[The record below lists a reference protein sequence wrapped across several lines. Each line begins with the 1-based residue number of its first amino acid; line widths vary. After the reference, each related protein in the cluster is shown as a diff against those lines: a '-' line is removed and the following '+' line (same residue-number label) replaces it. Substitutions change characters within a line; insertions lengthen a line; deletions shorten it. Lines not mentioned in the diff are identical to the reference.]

1 MQVFTYSFGITLA
14 AFLAFPQ
21 KVTGKQLLSSLFP
34 IASQTYWYFTA
45 YILLLI
51 LQPFVN
57 RFLRF
62 ESEKQL
68 TRLAAVSVFFL
79 SVFPLFTAHFEVSE
93 PFKAT
98 DPFMTLNGYSF
109 LWLLFLY
116 ILGAWIKRIDL
127 VNRMRPAVALVGML
141 LCGAVTWIVR
151 ELVPE
156 RFKLRLLVN
165 YTSPT
170 VLFMAVAYL
179 VLFARMRVGRR
190 AAGAIAFF
198 APASFGAYLLHV
210 HPLVWNK
217 VLPRMFLWISKEP
230 VLMAAEVLGCAVV
243 LLALFM
249 LIEKLRLWL
258 FRVLQIDR
266 LVGMIGSK
274 LDASFAGG

>member
-1 MQVFTYSFGITLA
+1 
-14 AFLAFPQ
+14 
-21 KVTGKQLLSSLFP
+21 
-34 IASQTYWYFTA
+34 
-45 YILLLI
+45 
-51 LQPFVN
+51 
-57 RFLRF
+57 
-62 ESEKQL
+62 
-68 TRLAAVSVFFL
+68 
-79 SVFPLFTAHFEVSE
+79 
-93 PFKAT
+93 
-98 DPFMTLNGYSF
+98 
-109 LWLLFLY
+109 
-116 ILGAWIKRIDL
+116 
-127 VNRMRPAVALVGML
+127 
-141 LCGAVTWIVR
+141 
-151 ELVPE
+151 
-156 RFKLRLLVN
+156 
-165 YTSPT
+165 
-170 VLFMAVAYL
+170 MAVAYL

-198 APASFGAYLLHV
+198 APASFGAYLLYV